1 MIMKGWHTYQA
12 IGSRWMAYLFLL
24 SGFTSSCGENTGQK
38 SKPVPSD
45 TRKSG
50 TITISVDESFKPVID
65 SHILVFES
73 DNSVNSAKKINV
85 QYKPE
90 AACLEDLMN
99 DSVRMVIVARA
110 ISPAE
115 KQMIMDSMQ
124 VVTTQMT
131 MAYDAVAVI
140 VHPDSEFKQFTM
152 GELKQVLTGKFK
164 KNLIP
169 VFDGLRATSTISFII
184 DSVLRGDSLTKQAVA
199 ANTSEQVIEYV
210 ARTKDAIGFL
220 GVSWVGNPEDPK
232 QESFLTK
239 VDMALLQSRDD
250 STDFIKPWQAN
261 IYTGRYP
268 MTRRIVYILKET
280 HSGLGHGFADF
291 MLGERGQLIF
301 KRSYLLPAK
310 MQFNIRRAAVREK

>member
-1 MIMKGWHTYQA
+1 
-12 IGSRWMAYLFLL
+12 MAYLFMFSSLA
-24 SGFTSSCGENTGQK
+24 SSCGNQEAQ
-38 SKPVPSD
+38 KPVPTD

-50 TITISVDESFKPVID
+50 TITVSADESFKPIID
-65 SHILVFES
+65 SHIQVFES
-73 DNSVNSAKKINV
+73 DNNARIRV

-115 KQMIMDSMQ
+115 KQSIIDSLKT
-124 VVTTQMT
+124 VTTQMT
-131 MAYDAVAVI
+131 MAYDAIAVI
-140 VHPDSEFKQFTM
+140 VNPGSEFKQFTM
-152 GELKQVLTGKFK
+152 EEIKQVLTGKFK

-184 DSVLRGDSLTKQAVA
+184 DSVLRGDSLTKEAVA
-199 ANTSEQVIEYV
+199 ANTSEQVIDYV
-210 ARTKDAIGFL
+210 ARTKNAIGFL

-232 QESFLTK
+232 QESFLKK
-239 VDMALLQSRDD
+239 VDLALLQSKDD

-268 MTRRIVYILKET
+268 MIRRIVYILKET

-310 MQFNIRRAAVREK
+310 MQFNIRRAAVRE

>member
-1 MIMKGWHTYQA
+1 
-12 IGSRWMAYLFLL
+12 MAYLFMFSSLA
-24 SGFTSSCGENTGQK
+24 SSCGSQEEQ
-38 SKPVPSD
+38 KPVPSD

-50 TITISVDESFKPVID
+50 TITVSADESFKPIID
-65 SHILVFES
+65 SHIQVFES
-73 DNSVNSAKKINV
+73 DNTARINV

-90 AACLEDLMN
+90 AACLEDLLN

-115 KQMIMDSMQ
+115 KQLIVDSLKT
-124 VVTTQMT
+124 VTTQMT
-131 MAYDAVAVI
+131 MAYDAIAV
-140 VHPDSEFKQFTM
+140 VVNPASEFKQFTM
-152 GELKQVLTGKFK
+152 EEIKQVLTGKFK
-164 KNLIP
+164 KKLIP

-184 DSVLRGDSLTKQAVA
+184 DSVLRGDTLTKQAVA
-199 ANTSEQVIEYV
+199 ANTSEQVIDYV

-232 QESFLTK
+232 QESFLKK
-239 VDMALLQSRDD
+239 VDLALLQSKDD
-250 STDFIKPWQAN
+250 PTDYIKPWQAN

-268 MTRRIVYILKET
+268 MIRRIVYILKET

-310 MQFNIRRAAVREK
+310 MQFNIRRAAVRE